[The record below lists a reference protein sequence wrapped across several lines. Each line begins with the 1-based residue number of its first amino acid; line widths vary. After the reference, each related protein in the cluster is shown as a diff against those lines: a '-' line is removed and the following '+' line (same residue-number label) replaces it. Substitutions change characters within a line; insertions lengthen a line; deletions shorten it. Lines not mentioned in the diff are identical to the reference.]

1 MLSLRQIDSPS
12 MDVSS
17 DLPLQ
22 TKAMDRSSAIPTV
35 RSAIIWVLFVF
46 AAPATLRGLPK
57 DESGKTADESKTIDR
72 EITATL
78 DTPYDD
84 LRQQAIPFG
93 LRSFYLAPW
102 KAYLDTWPA
111 SQYLNCLGIN
121 FNVDSKDAQATAQVL
136 AEAGFRSARVEFGW
150 GNLGYEDPKKIRHAD
165 EIANSFRAL
174 REAGIRPLVLLNS
187 NSIYPVPVKAV
198 RVKVLKPALSGA
210 REIFLDQTGGI
221 RPGYTGLTL
230 VPAKIGFPLV
240 VTVDPATGRC
250 ELSAPLPRN
259 IEAGP
264 MVLADLKFHPF
275 SGSVLADGTTNP
287 WAAETVE
294 GWKSYVQ
301 TVCQIVKEDLGT
313 EGQADA
319 GFDLEVWNELTFGSD
334 FLSEGNY
341 YEPKRAFKTDITYK
355 NHGIIATGVESIL
368 PITVDYVNDPANHL
382 PGVRVISGF
391 SNQRPWESGTTLWPG
406 QTGFSRHFYTSLS
419 PDSPFGDTRGFLSPA
434 TNNRPQ
440 QAPVNALGEFD
451 GISDGK
457 GWHRVIPG
465 SYFVPRTAVSM
476 PEVLHYGYVPEC
488 MTRDIQPFPA
498 IMEGHFR
505 FSNRYDGHPAQV
517 WMTETNT
524 GRFSWLDN
532 LRREQQLSPDNPE
545 LVKLSHHLGAKA
557 LLRTFVFGS
566 HKGIHTI
573 NVFAAREHD
582 LQFAVLPEAFFA
594 TLKSENHVLTGA
606 VRAQTGEQLA
616 VLSRVTRLMRE
627 GEVISVTRPLSISQI
642 LEHEPRLVFK
652 GDGTPAHPDRFNQD
666 DFACLPFQLGSNR
679 FVLAYYVVTQDMTKT
694 WRPEL
699 DRLNPARYD
708 MPPQTFDVTVTN
720 VVGKNATVSAWDPF
734 SDSEVPASVLASTPT
749 TLTIRLE
756 TVDYPRFL
764 TIEEAD
770 PGLLLLNPQL
780 NPKPDGAAQVSFQTN
795 LPASAEMSWGAWP
808 QRNADGRVALG
819 SARQFEYTVPHL
831 AEHEGVKISIDR
843 NGIVI
848 PWPRWN
854 YDVAGVLWPRLLDYA
869 PTLDPMHPPSP
880 RLPGLSLRSLPEDYE
895 TLLPSKLQWVASR
908 EGKTVVIGAK
918 PNLVRVTVAFLVL
931 DRTTPPKLLPQLSV
945 LDDCQV
951 TVAKAGGAEGWRAEI
966 RLDRASDPIDG
977 ENYQLIYIFPTAK
990 GWLELKF
997 AGTEAALANRDTIQQ
1012 ILAGLRFRFAEQH

>member
-1 MLSLRQIDSPS
+1 
-12 MDVSS
+12 MDV
-17 DLPLQ
+17 
-22 TKAMDRSSAIPTV
+22 PTGFTSLIGPFARLSTAAFV
-35 RSAIIWVLFVF
+35 RFTVVLAVAVF
-46 AAPATLRGLPK
+46 AAPNALGELPNDDGGQAADQWKATDPA
-57 DESGKTADESKTIDR
+57 T
-72 EITATL
+72 TATL
-78 DTPYDD
+78 FHPYED
-84 LRQQAIPFG
+84 LRQQAIPFA

-121 FNVDSKDAQATAQVL
+121 FNVDSKDAQATAQML
-136 AEAGFRSARVEFGW
+136 AEAGFCSARVEFGW
-150 GNLGYEDPKKIRHAD
+150 GNIGYDDPKKIRNA
-165 EIANSFRAL
+165 EEYAKIFRAL

-187 NSIYPVPVKAV
+187 NSIYPVPMKAV
-198 RVKVLKPALSGA
+198 PVNVAKPAASGK
-210 REIFLDQTGGI
+210 REIFVDQTGGI
-221 RPGYTGLTL
+221 RPGYTGLKLIPTR
-230 VPAKIGFPLV
+230 VGYPLIV
-240 VTVDPATGRC
+240 AVDASTGRC
-250 ELSAPLPRN
+250 ELSAPLPRDV
-259 IEAGP
+259 EVGP
-264 MVLADLKFHPF
+264 MLLANLKFHPF
-275 SGSVLADGTTNP
+275 SDPMLADGATNP
-287 WAAETVE
+287 WTKETVE
-294 GWKSYVQ
+294 GWKTYVR
-301 TVCQIVKEDLGT
+301 TACQIIKEDLGT

-319 GFDLEVWNELTFGSD
+319 GFDLEVWNELSFGSD

-341 YEPKRAFKTDITYK
+341 YEPKRLFKTDITYE
-355 NHGIIATGVESIL
+355 NHGITAKGAESIL

-382 PGVRVISGF
+382 AGVRVINGF
-391 SNQRPWESGTTLWPG
+391 SNQRPWDSGTTVWPG
-406 QTGFSRHFYTSLS
+406 QTGFSRHFYTSLN
-419 PDSPFGDTRGFLSPA
+419 PDGPFADTRGLLSPA
-434 TNNRPQ
+434 TNNRPLV
-440 QAPVNALGEFD
+440 APVNALGEFD
-451 GISDGK
+451 GIADGK

-465 SYFVPRTAVSM
+465 SYFVPTTAVSM

-488 MTRDIQPFPA
+488 MTRDLQPFPA

-505 FSNRYDGHPAQV
+505 FANRYDGHPAQV

-532 LRREQQLSPDNPE
+532 LRREEQLPPDNPE

-557 LLRTFVFGS
+557 LLRTFVFAS

-582 LQFAVLPEAFFA
+582 LEFAVLPEAFFA
-594 TLKSENHVLTGA
+594 TLKSENHVLTDA

-616 VLSRVTRLMRE
+616 VLSRVTRLMRQ
-627 GEVISVTRPLSISQI
+627 GEEISITRPLGIGQI
-642 LEHEPRLVFK
+642 VEHEPRLVFK
-652 GDGTPAHPDRFNQD
+652 GDGTPGHPDRFNRD
-666 DFACLPFQLGSNR
+666 DFVCLPFQLSSNR

-694 WRPEL
+694 WQPEL

-708 MPPQTFDVTVTN
+708 MPPQTFDVRVTN
-720 VVGKNATVSAWDPF
+720 IVGKNATVSAWDPF
-734 SDSEVPASVLASTPT
+734 SDSQLPASILASTPT

-756 TVDYPRFL
+756 TVDYPRFVL
-764 TIEEAD
+764 IDEGD
-770 PGLLLLNPQL
+770 PGPVLLNPQL

-795 LPASAEMSWGAWP
+795 LPVCAEMSWGAWP
-808 QRNADGRVALG
+808 QRNTDGRVSLG
-819 SARQFEYTVPHL
+819 SAEQFEYTVPHL
-831 AEHEGVKISIDR
+831 TEHEGVKISVER

-869 PTLDPMHPPSP
+869 PKLDPMHPPSP
-880 RLPGLSLRSLPEDYE
+880 RLPGLSVRSLPEDYE
-895 TLLPSKLQWVASR
+895 TLLPSNLRWVASR

-931 DRTTPPKLLPQLSV
+931 DRATPPKLLPQLSA

-977 ENYQLIYIFPTAK
+977 EDYQSIYIFPTAR

-997 AGTEAALANRDTIQQ
+997 AGTETTALANRDTIQQ
-1012 ILAGLRFRFAEQH
+1012 ILAGLRFRFTEQH